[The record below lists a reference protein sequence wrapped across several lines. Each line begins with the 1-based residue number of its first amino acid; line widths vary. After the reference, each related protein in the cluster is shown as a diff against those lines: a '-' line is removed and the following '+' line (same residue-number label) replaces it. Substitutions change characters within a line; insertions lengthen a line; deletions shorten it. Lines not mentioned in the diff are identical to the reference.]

1 MAIATVSARR
11 CVVPLDRPLHLGDA
25 VVAHRDY
32 VIVEVTTSDGVVG
45 RAIGNARNSPVHLFV
60 RDVIAPMVVGLDPLR
75 TENVWSRMYYGCL
88 PIGQR
93 GALMSALSLVDICCW
108 DIKAQSAGMPLATL
122 LGGYREVVDVAI
134 AGGYPD
140 LTPDPA
146 DVEEEVAGYVAAG
159 YRAIKVAAHGSPAD
173 TARLQ
178 AARSACGDDIA
189 ADGRPA
195 LVVARPP
202 LGDPRSDAMERSR
215 ASPGSRIR
223 SPPDSPIS
231 SPRSAAPYPFRS
243 PSGRTGRASTTS
255 CRSSTTTTPTI
266 SAPTQRC
273 AAASPSSSA
282 SRPWRAPTG
291 AR

>member
-1 MAIATVSARR
+1 MRLAAFDPPPLLNDIRIDSSPESLQYARLMAIETVSARR

-60 RDVIAPMVVGLDPLR
+60 RDVIAPLVVGLDPLR
-75 TENVWSRMYYGCL
+75 TENVWTRMYYGCL

-93 GALMSALSLVDICCW
+93 GALMTALSLVDICCW

-122 LGGYREVVDVAI
+122 LGGYRDVVDVAI

-178 AARSACGDDIA
+178 AARRACGDDTQLMVDLHWSWRDLHSAIA
-189 ADGRPA
+189 
-195 LVVARPP
+195 
-202 LGDPRSDAMERSR
+202 
-215 ASPGSRIR
+215 
-223 SPPDSPIS
+223 
-231 SPRSAAPYPFRS
+231 
-243 PSGRTGRASTTS
+243 
-255 CRSSTTTTPTI
+255 
-266 SAPTQRC
+266 
-273 AAASPSSSA
+273 
-282 SRPWRAPTG
+282 
-291 AR
+291 